1 MSNTQSHNATYPDML
16 GKFETYVGKLASV
29 QPDLMGQFWKLHKT
43 AVGDGVL
50 DTKTK
55 ELMTL
60 AISIAARCDGCIAH
74 HVSDALRAGATK
86 EEIAE
91 TLGVAVLMG
100 GGTSVVYATHA
111 LEALEQFLEELT

>member
-1 MSNTQSHNATYPDML
+1 MSDTQPHDTTYPDML
-16 GKFETYVGKLASV
+16 SHFETQVGKLASV
-29 QPDLMGQFWKLHKT
+29 QPDLMSSFWQLHKT
-43 AVGDGVL
+43 AVGDGAL

-55 ELMTL
+55 ELMNL

-74 HVSDALRAGATK
+74 HVSDAPRAGASR

-91 TLGVAVLMG
+91 TLGVAILMG

-111 LEALEQFLEELT
+111 LEALEQFLEQSK